1 MSRIWEHGRLCLS
14 KMKYEHSRLCAC
26 QTGAQSPVA
35 PRSSRQRCSKAKLMV
50 MKACLADLNATT
62 GCPALLCNESIKR
75 HQAVPGIY
83 DERIRFH
90 PPREYL
96 RLGTHPMPCHI
107 EPLAR

>member
-1 MSRIWEHGRLCLS
+1 MAVFPLNDEIRTFPAVRVPDRRTS
-14 KMKYEHSRLCAC
+14 M
-26 QTGAQSPVA
+26 
-35 PRSSRQRCSKAKLMV
+35 RQRCSKAKLMV

-83 DERIRFH
+83 DERIRSH